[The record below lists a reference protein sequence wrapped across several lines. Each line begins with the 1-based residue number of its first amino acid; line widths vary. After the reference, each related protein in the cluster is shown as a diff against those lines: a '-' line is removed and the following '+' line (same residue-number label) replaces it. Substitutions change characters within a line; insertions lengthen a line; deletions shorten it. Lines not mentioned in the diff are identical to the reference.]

1 MSIDAGFTYDIIK
14 VQTPKEDPAMN
25 YPVLVHRSEAPL
37 TQMQELCSN
46 PSLSCD
52 DLYDALGE
60 SDWDDLYDALS
71 ESDWED
77 FNAWIDSIR
86 YDEDM
91 GDQV

>member
-46 PSLSCD
+46 PSLS
-52 DLYDALGE
+52 
-60 SDWDDLYDALS
+60 WDDLYDALS

-77 FNAWIDSIR
+77 FDAWIDSIP